1 MIRLLIA
8 ILCIALLLVGVT
20 SAGDDAWTFFKP
32 YSTTEESVISIFGA
46 PDAVKILTSYENFTK
61 AQGFNGKQ
69 IIPAYSLMYTRHR
82 GDLNVLKGPLGEAT
96 TAEVAIENG
105 KIVAVNWEYAAK
117 YKDSAEAL
125 WKRDKGFNTA
135 VAQAITIGSKKLPK
149 GNVLFVTCTTGANGK
164 CDGPINVTFSK
175 DFENK

>member
-1 MIRLLIA
+1 
-8 ILCIALLLVGVT
+8 LLLGT
-20 SAGDDAWTFFKP
+20 ASAADDTWKFFKP

-61 AQGFNGKQ
+61 TQGFNGKQ

-82 GDLNVLKGPLGEAT
+82 GDLNVLKGPLGEAA

-105 KIVAVNWEYAAK
+105 KVVAVNWEYAAK

-125 WKRDKGFNTA
+125 WKRDKSFNTA
-135 VAQAITIGSKKLPK
+135 AAGWVTIGEKKLPS
-149 GNVLFVTCTTGANGK
+149 NDVLFVTCTTGVNKK
-164 CDGPINVTFSK
+164 CDGNIQVTFSK
-175 DFENK
+175 DLENK